1 MSHFKAKMHDTR
13 FLVIMLQSNAM
24 PESNCYKTNSKR
36 IHEHSNYSVTDSKTI
51 SATWTMPNF
60 HGNDQVSCFST
71 INKLLITTHC
81 TQQLAVLNTYSHW
94 VQLSLVELNAK
105 KPHSVNNYVQS
116 WQVEAQYLRTSWN
129 WTRLQADNSGRL
141 SPNCTA
147 NPAKHQTG
155 CCTVR
160 RTIPAQKVTRFS

>member
-24 PESNCYKTNSKR
+24 PRNPTATRPTQRGSMNT
-36 IHEHSNYSVTDSKTI
+36 VTT
-51 SATWTMPNF
+51 
-60 HGNDQVSCFST
+60 V
-71 INKLLITTHC
+71 LLIPKLFLQHEQCQISTAMTKFHVLVRLTTHC